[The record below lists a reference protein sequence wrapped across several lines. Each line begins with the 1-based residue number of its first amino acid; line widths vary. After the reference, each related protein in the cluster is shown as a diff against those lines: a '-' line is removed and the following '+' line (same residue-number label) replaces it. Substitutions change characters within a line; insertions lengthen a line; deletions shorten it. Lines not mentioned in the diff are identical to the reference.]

1 MNALR
6 PTFLRTVAQTARHS
20 SRSKATLVAGKPS
33 AVPPIQKYNF
43 KKEWLSDPS
52 TYPIMGIMSC
62 AIVFLV
68 GMSANAVFG
77 YKDVQ
82 FDPRKRNST
91 LQTWGQEERKSVME
105 RFNRATR
112 GGVNP
117 EGLGINHEEW
127 IKSKAQK

>member
-1 MNALR
+1 
-6 PTFLRTVAQTARHS
+6 
-20 SRSKATLVAGKPS
+20 
-33 AVPPIQKYNF
+33 
-43 KKEWLSDPS
+43 
-52 TYPIMGIMSC
+52 MGIMSC

-127 IKSKAQK
+127 IKSKAQKWSHDDDVDDESFLLGTLFSDVYWNTNIKRHRRIASIPFIIVEKI